1 MCTSAEQSSAE
12 GGPTQGHRRERRTCV
27 ELWNEQQS
35 PAMFTGVIRGERVDE
50 EDIDG
55 EEDKKKG
62 YVCIYV

>member
-1 MCTSAEQSSAE
+1 
-12 GGPTQGHRRERRTCV
+12 
-27 ELWNEQQS
+27 
-35 PAMFTGVIRGERVDE
+35 MFTGVIRGERVDE